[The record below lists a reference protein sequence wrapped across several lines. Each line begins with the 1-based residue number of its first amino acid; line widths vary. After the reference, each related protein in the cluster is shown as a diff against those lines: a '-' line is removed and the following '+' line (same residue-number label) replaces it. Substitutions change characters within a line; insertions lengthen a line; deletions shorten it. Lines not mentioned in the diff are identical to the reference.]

1 MKIYYLVPDND
12 RPSWG
17 VGMLY
22 YHVWL
27 LRKNNFEAFVVH
39 RNKSFKITWLN
50 ISVPVVFLS
59 DLPDLNNG
67 DVLIIP
73 EILANTIELIK
84 YKCKKIVFV
93 QNAFYIHEGLGNSHS
108 YKDLGVSELFY
119 YMPHLERILASN
131 FEMPLYEIPPFTAPY
146 YFSEKTRKEKTIL
159 VYPKFNN
166 KEYEILMRLL
176 RDRLNLVV
184 KNKLL
189 TRLTKKS
196 SWKLKELRGLSHME
210 VAQEMSHAM
219 FFISLNTTEAYNSS
233 VPEAM
238 ASYCINLCY
247 EGVGPRDFLINNE
260 NSFVFSNNH
269 IFELADKLIDL
280 IENFEMMESI
290 IDRIAING
298 RNTVNQYTIEKT
310 EQALL
315 SYFGNLKIEEK

>member
-59 DLPDLNNG
+59 DLRDLNNG

-108 YKDLGVSELFY
+108 YKDLGISELFY

-146 YFSEKTRKEKTIL
+146 YFSTKTRKEKTIL

-184 KNKLL
+184 KN
-189 TRLTKKS
+189 
-196 SWKLKELRGLSHME
+196 G
-210 VAQEMSHAM
+210 
-219 FFISLNTTEAYNSS
+219 
-233 VPEAM
+233 
-238 ASYCINLCY
+238 
-247 EGVGPRDFLINNE
+247 
-260 NSFVFSNNH
+260 
-269 IFELADKLIDL
+269 
-280 IENFEMMESI
+280 
-290 IDRIAING
+290 
-298 RNTVNQYTIEKT
+298 
-310 EQALL
+310 
-315 SYFGNLKIEEK
+315 